1 MFAKVKKK
9 KEPQQ
14 QQAISPTE
22 NTAGNVDLT

>member
-1 MFAKVKKK
+1 MFAKVKK

-22 NTAGNVDLT
+22 NNAGNVDLT